1 MSQFYFVPVVIN
13 GVLRHM
19 EIEHVPVNQ
28 ELNDG
33 TVITW
38 SLENSLVHQ
47 AKRMLAKQGH
57 DRYIIKQGMILS
69 CQL

>member
-13 GVLRHM
+13 GGLRHM
-19 EIEHVPVNQ
+19 EIEHVPVNE

-47 AKRMLAKQGH
+47 TKRELAKQGH
-57 DRYIIKQGMILS
+57 DRYIIKQGMITL
-69 CQL
+69 CTR